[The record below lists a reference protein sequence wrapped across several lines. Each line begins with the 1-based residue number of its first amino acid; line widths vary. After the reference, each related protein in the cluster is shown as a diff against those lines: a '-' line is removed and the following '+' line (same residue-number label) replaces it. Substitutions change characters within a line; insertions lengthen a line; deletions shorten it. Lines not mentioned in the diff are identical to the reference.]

1 MKREK
6 CELRLFFRPAVICGN
21 RGAADAFLSFFS
33 AADATHV
40 GRLSVFLWHDGE
52 WTDRD
57 RNPTIFR

>member
-1 MKREK
+1 MRAKAIFSPRGH
-6 CELRLFFRPAVICGN
+6 LRQP
-21 RGAADAFLSFFS
+21 GAADAFLSFFS